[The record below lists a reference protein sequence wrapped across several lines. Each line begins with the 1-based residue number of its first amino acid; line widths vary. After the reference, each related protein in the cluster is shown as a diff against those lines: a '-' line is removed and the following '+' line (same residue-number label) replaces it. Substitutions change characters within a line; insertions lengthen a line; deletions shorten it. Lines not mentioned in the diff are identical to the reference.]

1 MEIAI
6 SIAALI
12 VGCIIGWLAQKSR
25 QQALITK
32 NEMLTKQADETKD
45 EAQRQ
50 LAAVKEEAERRLES
64 AKAEAQQ
71 NMNNAK
77 AEAQQQLDIA
87 KREASE
93 RLEAT
98 KAEAQQ
104 QLEATKKEASEQLA
118 KTKAEAQQQLEA
130 TKKEASEQLAKTK
143 AEAQQQLE
151 TLKKE
156 ASEQLA
162 RTKAEAQQQLEATKK
177 EASEQLART
186 KAEAQQ
192 QLEAVKK
199 EASEQLEATKKE
211 ASDLLAKTKAEAE
224 AQQQKALAEKD
235 AAWNDIMKGQEQ
247 RFNETMARM
256 SEQMKNATADM
267 LKDRQKEFADSSN
280 QQLGQIVNPLRE
292 TIDKMK
298 QTMADTTLKQTEM
311 SSVLKDNIERSMQQ
325 AMAAKKSAEELANA
339 LKHGSKVQG
348 DWGEAVLDE
357 LLTSQGLVRGIHY
370 DTQAVIRDA
379 QGNTVHTD
387 DGATL
392 RPDVILHLD
401 QRREV
406 IIDSK
411 VSLTAFLDYANADN
425 EADRQRF
432 LKTHIDSLQKHV
444 KELSTK
450 DYSAY
455 VQPPKVRM
463 DYVIMFVPHTG
474 ALWTALNAQPDLW
487 RKAMEQNVFIA
498 DEQTLFAALRIISL
512 TWTQIRQAENHEQV
526 YRLAN
531 EMLDRVGQFMKKYTA
546 IGKALKTATTA
557 YDDAE
562 RKLQP
567 SGQSI
572 LQTCA
577 KLQKLG
583 AKQSDKNPLPQL
595 IDIDEVAALTPP
607 AEDKDDN

>member
-130 TKKEASEQLAKTK
+130 
-143 AEAQQQLE
+143 
-151 TLKKE
+151 
-156 ASEQLA
+156 
-162 RTKAEAQQQLEATKK
+162 
-177 EASEQLART
+177 
-186 KAEAQQ
+186 
-192 QLEAVKK
+192 VKK
-199 EASEQLEATKKE
+199 EANEQLEATKKE
-211 ASDLLAKTKAEAE
+211 AGDLLAKTKAEAE

-595 IDIDEVAALTPP
+595 IDIDEVAALAPP
-607 AEDKDDN
+607 AEDQDDN

>member
-12 VGCIIGWLAQKSR
+12 MGCIIGWLAQKSR

-32 NEMLTKQADETKD
+32 NEMLTKQANETKD

-130 TKKEASEQLAKTK
+130 
-143 AEAQQQLE
+143 
-151 TLKKE
+151 LKN
-156 ASEQLA
+156 
-162 RTKAEAQQQLEATKK
+162 
-177 EASEQLART
+177 
-186 KAEAQQ
+186 
-192 QLEAVKK
+192 

-531 EMLDRVGQFMKKYTA
+531 EMLDRVGQFMKKYAA

-595 IDIDEVAALTPP
+595 IDIDEVAALAPP
-607 AEDKDDN
+607 ADDQDDN

>member
-6 SIAALI
+6 NIVALI

-93 RLEAT
+93 RLEGT

-104 QLEATKKEASEQLA
+104 QLETLKKEASEQLA

-130 TKKEASEQLAKTK
+130 
-143 AEAQQQLE
+143 
-151 TLKKE
+151 
-156 ASEQLA
+156 
-162 RTKAEAQQQLEATKK
+162 
-177 EASEQLART
+177 
-186 KAEAQQ
+186 
-192 QLEAVKK
+192 VKK
-199 EASEQLEATKKE
+199 EASEQLETTKKE
-211 ASDLLAKTKAEAE
+211 AGDLLAKTKAEAE

-247 RFNETMARM
+247 RFNETMTRM

-531 EMLDRVGQFMKKYTA
+531 EMLDRVGQFMKKYAA

-595 IDIDEVAALTPP
+595 IDIDEVAALVPP
-607 AEDKDDN
+607 ADDQDDN

>member
-130 TKKEASEQLAKTK
+130 
-143 AEAQQQLE
+143 
-151 TLKKE
+151 
-156 ASEQLA
+156 
-162 RTKAEAQQQLEATKK
+162 
-177 EASEQLART
+177 
-186 KAEAQQ
+186 
-192 QLEAVKK
+192 VKK

-211 ASDLLAKTKAEAE
+211 AGDLLAKTKAEAE

-247 RFNETMARM
+247 RFNETMTRM

-595 IDIDEVAALTPP
+595 IDIDEVAALVQP
-607 AEDKDDN
+607 ADDKDDN

>member
-25 QQALITK
+25 QQALITQ
-32 NEMLTKQADETKD
+32 NEMLAKQADEIKN

-50 LAAVKEEAERRLES
+50 LAAVKEEAERRMES

-93 RLEAT
+93 RLDAT

-104 QLEATKKEASEQLA
+104 QLETTKKEASE
-118 KTKAEAQQQLEA
+118 QLEA

-156 ASEQLA
+156 ASEQLE
-162 RTKAEAQQQLEATKK
+162 T
-177 EASEQLART
+177 
-186 KAEAQQ
+186 
-192 QLEAVKK
+192 
-199 EASEQLEATKKE
+199 TKKE

-247 RFNETMARM
+247 RFNETMTRM

-379 QGNTVHTD
+379 HGNTVHTD

-595 IDIDEVAALTPP
+595 IDIDEVAALAQP
-607 AEDKDDN
+607 ADDQDNN

>member
-32 NEMLTKQADETKD
+32 NEMLTKQADDTKD

-130 TKKEASEQLAKTK
+130 TKKEASEQL
-143 AEAQQQLE
+143 
-151 TLKKE
+151 
-156 ASEQLA
+156 
-162 RTKAEAQQQLEATKK
+162 EATKK
-177 EASEQLART
+177 EAG
-186 KAEAQQ
+186 
-192 QLEAVKK
+192 
-199 EASEQLEATKKE
+199 
-211 ASDLLAKTKAEAE
+211 DLLAKTKAEAE

-348 DWGEAVLDE
+348 DWGETVLDE

-546 IGKALKTATTA
+546 IGKALKSATTA

-595 IDIDEVAALTPP
+595 IDIDEVAALVQP
-607 AEDKDDN
+607 ADDQDDN

>member
-25 QQALITK
+25 QQALITQ
-32 NEMLTKQADETKD
+32 NEMLTKQADETKN

-87 KREASE
+87 KREANE
-93 RLEAT
+93 RLDAT

-104 QLEATKKEASEQLA
+104 QLETLKKEASEQLET
-118 KTKAEAQQQLEA
+118 TKAEAQQQLEAAKKEASEQLEA

-156 ASEQLA
+156 ASEQLE
-162 RTKAEAQQQLEATKK
+162 T
-177 EASEQLART
+177 
-186 KAEAQQ
+186 
-192 QLEAVKK
+192 
-199 EASEQLEATKKE
+199 TKKE

-247 RFNETMARM
+247 RFNETMTHM

-595 IDIDEVAALTPP
+595 IDIDEVAALAQP
-607 AEDKDDN
+607 AEDQDDN

>member
-104 QLEATKKEASEQLA
+104 QLETL
-118 KTKAEAQQQLEA
+118 
-130 TKKEASEQLAKTK
+130 KKEASEQLAKTK

-162 RTKAEAQQQLEATKK
+162 RTKAEVQQQLEAVNK
-177 EASEQLART
+177 EASEHLAKT

-192 QLEAVKK
+192 
-199 EASEQLEATKKE
+199 QLEATKKE

-595 IDIDEVAALTPP
+595 IDIDEVAALAPP
-607 AEDKDDN
+607 AEDQDDN

>member
-118 KTKAEAQQQLEA
+118 KTKAEAQL
-130 TKKEASEQLAKTK
+130 
-143 AEAQQQLE
+143 
-151 TLKKE
+151 
-156 ASEQLA
+156 
-162 RTKAEAQQQLEATKK
+162 
-177 EASEQLART
+177 
-186 KAEAQQ
+186 

-211 ASDLLAKTKAEAE
+211 AGDLLAKTKAEAE

-247 RFNETMARM
+247 RFNETMTRM

-595 IDIDEVAALTPP
+595 IDIDEVAALAPP
-607 AEDKDDN
+607 AEDQDDN

>member
-12 VGCIIGWLAQKSR
+12 MGCIIGWLAQKSR

-118 KTKAEAQQQLEA
+118 K
-130 TKKEASEQLAKTK
+130 
-143 AEAQQQLE
+143 
-151 TLKKE
+151 
-156 ASEQLA
+156 
-162 RTKAEAQQQLEATKK
+162 
-177 EASEQLART
+177 T

-370 DTQAVIRDA
+370 DTQTVIRDA

-595 IDIDEVAALTPP
+595 IDIDEVAALVQPSD
-607 AEDKDDN
+607 DKDDN

>member
-25 QQALITK
+25 QQALITQ
-32 NEMLTKQADETKD
+32 NEMLAKQADEIKN

-50 LAAVKEEAERRLES
+50 LATVKEEAERRLES

-77 AEAQQQLDIA
+77 AEAQQQLDIT
-87 KREASE
+87 KREANE
-93 RLEAT
+93 RLDAA

-104 QLEATKKEASEQLA
+104 QLETLKKEAS
-118 KTKAEAQQQLEA
+118 KQLEA

-151 TLKKE
+151 T
-156 ASEQLA
+156 
-162 RTKAEAQQQLEATKK
+162 
-177 EASEQLART
+177 
-186 KAEAQQ
+186 
-192 QLEAVKK
+192 
-199 EASEQLEATKKE
+199 TKKE

-247 RFNETMARM
+247 RFNETMTRM

-595 IDIDEVAALTPP
+595 IDIDEVAAIAPP
-607 AEDKDDN
+607 ADDQDNN

>member
-64 AKAEAQQ
+64 AKTEAQQ

-77 AEAQQQLDIA
+77 AEAQQRLDIA

-130 TKKEASEQLAKTK
+130 L
-143 AEAQQQLE
+143 
-151 TLKKE
+151 
-156 ASEQLA
+156 
-162 RTKAEAQQQLEATKK
+162 
-177 EASEQLART
+177 
-186 KAEAQQ
+186 
-192 QLEAVKK
+192 KK

-211 ASDLLAKTKAEAE
+211 AGDLLAKTKAEAE

-595 IDIDEVAALTPP
+595 IDIDEVAALVQPSD
-607 AEDKDDN
+607 DKDDN

>member
-93 RLEAT
+93 RFETT

-130 TKKEASEQLAKTK
+130 
-143 AEAQQQLE
+143 
-151 TLKKE
+151 LKN
-156 ASEQLA
+156 
-162 RTKAEAQQQLEATKK
+162 
-177 EASEQLART
+177 
-186 KAEAQQ
+186 
-192 QLEAVKK
+192 

-531 EMLDRVGQFMKKYTA
+531 EMLDRVGQFMKKFTA
-546 IGKALKTATTA
+546 IDRALKSATAA
-557 YDDAE
+557 YDDAN

-595 IDIDEVAALTPP
+595 IDIDDIAVIAPP
-607 AEDKDDN
+607 AEDNEEGKI

>member
-25 QQALITK
+25 QQALITQ
-32 NEMLTKQADETKD
+32 NEMLAKQADEIKN

-50 LAAVKEEAERRLES
+50 MAAVKEEAERRLES

-77 AEAQQQLDIA
+77 AEAQQQLDIT
-87 KREASE
+87 KREANE
-93 RLEAT
+93 RLDTA

-104 QLEATKKEASEQLA
+104 QLETLKKEAS
-118 KTKAEAQQQLEA
+118 KQLEA

-151 TLKKE
+151 T
-156 ASEQLA
+156 
-162 RTKAEAQQQLEATKK
+162 
-177 EASEQLART
+177 
-186 KAEAQQ
+186 
-192 QLEAVKK
+192 
-199 EASEQLEATKKE
+199 TKKE

-595 IDIDEVAALTPP
+595 IDIDEVAALAPP
-607 AEDKDDN
+607 ADDQDNN